1 MKGFDLKFLEEL
13 KSKNDIVDVIGA
25 YVPLTR
31 RGNSFWGKCPF
42 HHEKTASFCVN
53 NTDQF
58 YYCFG
63 CHKSGDVI
71 SFVREMES
79 LDFADAVR
87 YLADRAKMPVPEFS
101 VDDETVKAQKQ
112 KRDILYAILKD
123 TARFYAANLRSGR
136 CPAHEEYIATRKLTP
151 ETVNKFGIG
160 ASLDYDGL
168 VKYLRDKGYSDENMF
183 ESGVV
188 GKSERNGRVSYYDAL
203 AGRLIIPVIDGFNNV
218 VAFCGRIINGRKDVG
233 KYVNTKETPVFTK
246 GKTLFNLN
254 NLKKYK
260 NEHGLSEVIIVEGH
274 MDVVSLVQ
282 AGFNN
287 VVASMGTALTK
298 DQARIIKRF
307 ADKVLISYDGDF
319 AGQKAA
325 VRGLEI
331 FRDEGLDVKVVALP
345 DGLDP
350 DDVVKT
356 QGKEGYAKLL
366 SEAMPLIDFK
376 LNILKHTFD
385 IKTADGK
392 RKFVANAIK
401 VIKESESAAEQ
412 EDLLKAVRDY
422 TGITLEALKRDLDST
437 EIKAPEIRAAGATAD
452 ITGAGDK
459 TAAAARYVLYAALFN
474 KPYAEDEDVSEIE
487 FLLPEHKQIAEYI
500 ADCKKENAAVRFNDL
515 YSILDEDSH
524 EELDLIA
531 GLSSD
536 ESERF
541 DKETYYL
548 DCLKTLKTY
557 SLDKKLEI
565 LNSRFKTETDAEI
578 RRSIVQEINRIILQR
593 KELN

>member
-13 KSKNDIVDVIGA
+13 KSKNDIVEVISG

-31 RGNSFWGKCPF
+31 RGNSFWGRCPF
-42 HHEKTASFCVN
+42 HHEKTPSFCVN
-53 NTDQF
+53 GTDQF

-71 SFVREMES
+71 SFVKEMES

-87 YLADRAKMPVPEFS
+87 LLAERAKMPMPEFS
-101 VDDETVKAQKQ
+101 VDDAAIKEQKQ
-112 KRDILYAILKD
+112 KRETLYALLKD
-123 TARFYAANLRSGR
+123 AARFYAKNLRSGE
-136 CPAHEEYIATRKLTP
+136 CPDHEDYIIKRGLSAD
-151 ETVNKFGIG
+151 TVNKFGIG
-160 ASLDYDGL
+160 ASKDYDGL
-168 VKYLRDKGYSDENMF
+168 IEYLAAKGYSYENMF
-183 ESGVV
+183 LSGVA
-188 GKSERNGRVSYYDAL
+188 GKTERGGKARYYDAL

-218 VAFCGRIINGRKDVG
+218 VAFCGRIITDRKDVG
-233 KYVNTKETPVFTK
+233 KYVNTKETPVFIK

-260 NEHGLSEVIIVEGH
+260 NEHGLSEIVIVEGH
-274 MDVVSLVQ
+274 MDVISLVQ

-298 DQARIIKRF
+298 DQARILKRYS
-307 ADKVLISYDGDF
+307 DKVLISYDGDF

-325 VRGLEI
+325 IRGLEI
-331 FRDEGLDVKVVALP
+331 LRDEGLDVKVVALP

-350 DDVVKT
+350 DDVIKKR
-356 QGKEGYAKLL
+356 GKAAYEQLL
-366 SEAMPLIDFK
+366 KDAMPLIDFK
-376 LNILKHTFD
+376 LNLLKKAFD

-392 RKFVANAIK
+392 RKFIAGAVK

-437 EIKAPEIRAAGATAD
+437 EIKAPEVRVFASAD
-452 ITGAGDK
+452 NENSGDK
-459 TAAAARYVLYAALFN
+459 TEVAARYVLYSALFN
-474 KPYAEDEDVSEIE
+474 KPYAEDEDLSKIE
-487 FLLPEHKQIAEYI
+487 FILPEHKRIAEYVSE
-500 ADCKKENAAVRFNDL
+500 CRRENTAVRFNDL
-515 YSILDEDSH
+515 YSIFDEDSYR
-524 EELDLIA
+524 ELDAIA
-531 GLSSD
+531 GLNA
-536 ESERF
+536 EEEVKF
-541 DKETYYL
+541 DRETYFF

-565 LNSRFKTETDAEI
+565 LNSRFKTETDADI
-578 RRSIVQEINRIILQR
+578 RRELIAEINQVIIKR

>member
-1 MKGFDLKFLEEL
+1 MKGFNLKFLEEL
-13 KSKNDIVDVIGA
+13 KSKNDIVEVIGS
-25 YVPLTR
+25 YLPLTR

-53 NTDQF
+53 GTDQF

-79 LDFADAVR
+79 LDFADAVK
-87 YLADRAKMPVPEFS
+87 YLAERAKMPMPDFD
-101 VDDETVKAQKQ
+101 VDDTAIKEQKQ
-112 KRDILYAILKD
+112 KREVLYALLKD
-123 TARFYAANLRSGR
+123 AARYYAANLRSGK
-136 CPAHEEYIATRKLTP
+136 CPEHEDYIIKRKLSA

-160 ASLDYDGL
+160 ASIDYDGIVRHL
-168 VKYLRDKGYSDENMF
+168 ADKGYSYENMVD
-183 ESGVV
+183 SGVV
-188 GKSERNGRVSYYDAL
+188 GKNERGGRVRYYDAL

-218 VAFCGRIINGRKDVG
+218 VAFCGRIITDRKDVG
-233 KYVNTKETPVFTK
+233 KYVNTKETAVFTK

-260 NEHGLSEVIIVEGH
+260 NEHGLNEVIIVEGH
-274 MDVVSLVQ
+274 MDVISLVQ
-282 AGFNN
+282 HGFNN

-298 DQARIIKRF
+298 DQARIIKRYS
-307 ADKVLISYDGDF
+307 DKVLISYDGDF

-350 DDVVKT
+350 DDVVKKF
-356 QGKEGYAKLL
+356 GREEYERLL
-366 SEAMPLIDFK
+366 KEAMPLPDFK
-376 LNILKHTFD
+376 LSILKKTFD
-385 IKTADGK
+385 VGTSDGK

-412 EDLLKAVRDY
+412 EDLLKSVRDY
-422 TGITLEALKRDLDST
+422 SGITLEALKRDLANT
-437 EIKAPEIRAAGATAD
+437 ETKKQEETPPVVYETALAGE
-452 ITGAGDK
+452 K
-459 TAAAARYVLYAALFN
+459 TATAARYVLYSALFG
-474 KPYAEDEDVSEIE
+474 KHYAEDEDLSEIE
-487 FLLPEHKQIAEYI
+487 FLLPEHKLIAEYV
-500 ADCKKENAAVRFNDL
+500 ADCKKENTPVRFNDL
-515 YSILDEDSH
+515 YTVLDEDMH
-524 EELDLIA
+524 KELDLIA
-531 GLSSD
+531 GISSD
-536 ESERF
+536 ENVKYDR
-541 DKETYYL
+541 ETYFF
-548 DCLKTLKTY
+548 DCLKTLKIY

-565 LNSRFKTETDAEI
+565 LNSRFKTETDVDA
-578 RRSIVQEINRIILQR
+578 RRELLERINSVISQR